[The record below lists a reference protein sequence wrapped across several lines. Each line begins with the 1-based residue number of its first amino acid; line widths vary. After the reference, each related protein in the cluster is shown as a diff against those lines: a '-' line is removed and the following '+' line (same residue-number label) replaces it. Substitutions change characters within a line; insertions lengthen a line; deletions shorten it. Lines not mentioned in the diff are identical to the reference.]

1 MPGSFIICVGEIW
14 QRFCEVGSLI
24 PIWRVWNLRSREG
37 QWLTQGHRVRV
48 GTSSAPDS
56 AVSTLALTALS
67 FPEPTL
73 IPRWV
78 QDGRERF
85 RSGGCLVGAWRHPS
99 PILHTAVANIR
110 HSVWNQM
117 ALGSNSGIATSLGK
131 WPHLSEPQFPHLKNG
146 DDQSTYLMGLLWE
159 LNTVNTKCVSTQFRT
174 CWGELLN
181 GARIAPRHQ

>member
-1 MPGSFIICVGEIW
+1 M
-14 QRFCEVGSLI
+14 
-24 PIWRVWNLRSREG
+24 WNLRSREG

-110 HSVWNQM
+110 HVVWNQM

-131 WPHLSEPQFPHLKNG
+131 
-146 DDQSTYLMGLLWE
+146 
-159 LNTVNTKCVSTQFRT
+159 
-174 CWGELLN
+174 
-181 GARIAPRHQ
+181 